1 MHKKVK
7 SSYPARITSG
17 WLRDVLALKEE
28 PGKCSPELIFNKHFS
43 IGINEEP
50 DINPSIRFLE
60 NN

>member
-7 SSYPARITSG
+7 SSYTARITSG
-17 WLRDVLALKEE
+17 WLRDVLALTEE
-28 PGKCSPELIFNKHFS
+28 PGKCSPELIFKKRFS